1 MSKDKFLRSNVHSD
15 LLSKVIFRVDIA
27 GITNLKGYI
36 NRVKGL
42 ESIRN
47 AFGRV
52 LPIRSRSINF
62 VIDAQHAEYNKF
74 TQEPEIDE
82 GFRFL
87 DCSLEPKSKAI
98 LDIVHDSII
107 ISIDCSGAYSGSRQ
121 YTQLIVTLLKELFCY
136 DSFVSIR
143 RLGIRKIDKKKFCS
157 AEEIFSVFER
167 KLNLFSQMLDDNT
180 VKTRKNY
187 DLLEIDG
194 IRYNFVQ
201 QFNRYIDC
209 KDVSVL
215 IDLDAFVSDEFFD
228 MKSFREGNV
237 LEELLDK
244 KIQNQMF
251 DFFKKCVTEKYLED
265 CYEV

>member
-1 MSKDKFLRSNVHSD
+1 
-15 LLSKVIFRVDIA
+15 
-27 GITNLKGYI
+27 
-36 NRVKGL
+36 
-42 ESIRN
+42 
-47 AFGRV
+47 
-52 LPIRSRSINF
+52 
-62 VIDAQHAEYNKF
+62 
-74 TQEPEIDE
+74 
-82 GFRFL
+82 
-87 DCSLEPKSKAI
+87 
-98 LDIVHDSII
+98 
-107 ISIDCSGAYSGSRQ
+107 
-121 YTQLIVTLLKELFCY
+121 
-136 DSFVSIR
+136 
-143 RLGIRKIDKKKFCS
+143 
-157 AEEIFSVFER
+157 
-167 KLNLFSQMLDDNT
+167 MLDDNT

-244 KIQNQMF
+244 KNQNQMF

>member
-1 MSKDKFLRSNVHSD
+1 M
-15 LLSKVIFRVDIA
+15 
-27 GITNLKGYI
+27 
-36 NRVKGL
+36 
-42 ESIRN
+42 
-47 AFGRV
+47 
-52 LPIRSRSINF
+52 
-62 VIDAQHAEYNKF
+62 
-74 TQEPEIDE
+74 
-82 GFRFL
+82 
-87 DCSLEPKSKAI
+87 
-98 LDIVHDSII
+98 
-107 ISIDCSGAYSGSRQ
+107 
-121 YTQLIVTLLKELFCY
+121 
-136 DSFVSIR
+136 SIR
-143 RLGIRKIDKKKFCS
+143 RLGIRKIDKKRFCS

>member
-1 MSKDKFLRSNVHSD
+1 MSKDKFLRSNVRSN

-27 GITNLKGYI
+27 GMTDLKGYI
-36 NRVKGL
+36 NKVKNL
-42 ESIRN
+42 EAIRN

-52 LPIRSRSINF
+52 LPIKSRSINF
-62 VIDAQHAEYNKF
+62 VIDAQHAECNKF

-87 DCSLEPKSKAI
+87 DCSIEPNSKAV

-136 DSFVSIR
+136 DSFVSVR
-143 RLGIRKIDKKKFCS
+143 RLGIRKIDKKRFCS
-157 AEEIFSVFER
+157 ENEIFGVFER
-167 KLNLFSQMLDDNT
+167 KLNLFSQMLDDNI

-187 DLLEIDG
+187 DLLEING
-194 IRYNFVQ
+194 VRYNFVQ
-201 QFNRYIDC
+201 QFNRYMGSEDI
-209 KDVSVL
+209 SVV
-215 IDLDAFVSDEFFD
+215 IDLDAFVSDEFFE
-228 MKSFREGNV
+228 MKSLRNENI
-237 LEELLDK
+237 LEQLLNQ

-251 DFFKKCVTEKYLED
+251 EIFKTCVTEKYLED